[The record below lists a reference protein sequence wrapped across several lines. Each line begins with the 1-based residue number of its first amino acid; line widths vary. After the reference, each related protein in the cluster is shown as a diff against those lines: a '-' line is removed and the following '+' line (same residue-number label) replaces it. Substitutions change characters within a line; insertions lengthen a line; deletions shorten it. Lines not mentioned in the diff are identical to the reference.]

1 MRDISDELNNGGEKY
16 DYTTLIV
23 SLKSSLKKL
32 KVKINMMFHA
42 LFCLLRESNLL
53 SSLRFDNFE
62 TKSDCLMI
70 IPFSIIMRIKNG
82 DLVSIFPYGIRN
94 YAP

>member
-42 LFCLLRESNLL
+42 LFCLMHESNLL
-53 SSLRFDNFE
+53 SSLKFDNFE
-62 TKSDCLMI
+62 AKFCLLNDLSRFKL
-70 IPFSIIMRIKNG
+70 PCLLKNW
-82 DLVSIFPYGIRN
+82 
-94 YAP
+94 

>member
-32 KVKINMMFHA
+32 KMKINMMFM
-42 LFCLLRESNLL
+42 LYFVWCMSQ
-53 SSLRFDNFE
+53 
-62 TKSDCLMI
+62 
-70 IPFSIIMRIKNG
+70 
-82 DLVSIFPYGIRN
+82 IFYQV
-94 YAP
+94 